1 MANKSPV
8 QDGLI
13 DYRTQKQVDTQK
25 RILEAFESLKRGKS
39 NVSISAVAKKAG
51 VSTVT
56 IYKYTEIADKI
67 KGIRDGE
74 TTKRVKKRNNVT
86 INQLEI
92 INQGLELKIE
102 ELKKENAELKKRIEV
117 QNGQIFELKNEMSK
131 A

>member
-1 MANKSPV
+1 MANKSPI
-8 QDGLI
+8 QEGLI

-51 VSTVT
+51 ISTVT
-56 IYKYTEIADKI
+56 IYKYPEIADKI

-74 TTKRVKKRNNVT
+74 ITQRVKKRNNVT

-92 INQGLELKIE
+92 INQGLEIKIE

>member
-13 DYRTQKQVDTQK
+13 DYRAQKQIDTQK

-56 IYKYTEIADKI
+56 IYKYPEIADKI

-74 TTKRVKKRNNVT
+74 TLKRVKKRNNVT
-86 INQLEI
+86 TSQLEV

-102 ELKKENAELKKRIEV
+102 ELKKENK
-117 QNGQIFELKNEMSK
+117 ELKNRIEIQNGEIFKLKNKM
-131 A
+131 